1 MLHSAGSHSIGV
13 DATVPLIKGV
23 ASFRITSTFL
33 VWWMIFN
40 QLEQIEKTITSGMAV
55 RLFQYHNSCRC
66 GIVL

>member
-40 QLEQIEKTITSGMAV
+40 QLEQLEQIEKTITSADV
-55 RLFQYHNSCRC
+55 RDGCQTIS
-66 GIVL
+66 VS